1 VNATAEIKVL
11 LAGACAVQLLY
22 EEIGDA
28 SDEYGS
34 DDDEKALQPLLL
46 ELSANEEIS
55 VVRGESCDRDGGL
68 GAFAKAPRAQNRDMS
83 TTSDRV

>member
-1 VNATAEIKVL
+1 VNATAEINAL

-22 EEIGDA
+22 EEIGDD
-28 SDEYGS
+28 SDAYGS

-55 VVRGESCDRDGGL
+55 VSHPIQWPVVL
-68 GAFAKAPRAQNRDMS
+68 
-83 TTSDRV
+83 